1 MRKKDFKKILD
12 FVERWSLYRIMEWLR
27 SIELAE
33 FAPNLRGSGIH
44 GGLICHEPGFG
55 ADHFAALLDMSA
67 KKTLLR
73 KHLQTNF
80 NALLSD
86 AQFEVS

>member
-1 MRKKDFKKILD
+1 
-12 FVERWSLYRIMEWLR
+12 MEWLR

-44 GGLICHEPGFG
+44 GGLICLEPGFG
-55 ADHFAALLDMSA
+55 SDHFAALLDMSN

-86 AQFEVS
+86 EQFEVSKNVSYLIFKVFEKTVIS